1 MAQCLTTVRVTS
13 ERENTPRTVT
23 APRSGL
29 ALSEFPDERFEP
41 VEPGR
46 SIFQWVL
53 LGGLLLAATVGWIL
67 ASRRIEAPWIM
78 GDELTYSE
86 HAKSF
91 ADSGEFLFREEPA
104 RYLSIYPALISPA
117 WLADSVETAYS
128 LAKAI
133 NVVLMV
139 SAAIPLYLWARRL
152 VTPGFA
158 LLAVVLMLVMP
169 SFVYTG
175 NVMTE
180 SAFLPAF
187 LLATFAVALV
197 LERPTALRQLGAMA
211 AIALA
216 VLLRLQ
222 AFVFLL
228 IVPTA
233 VVLKA
238 LLDVRA
244 DGQPIRP
251 RPLVQLLKPFAPAA
265 LAGGAVL
272 VAYVLYST
280 TRGEGLDWAL
290 AAYKEIPH
298 ADYSAA
304 EILRWTLTHL
314 GELSLSVGVLP
325 VSALVVLLALA
336 WQRASSFTPA
346 QRAFLAVTAAAGLW
360 MVLQVA
366 TFASEHSLRIE
377 ERNMFYLAPLL
388 FLALVLWLA
397 RGLPRPRRTTAVAV
411 LLPTALLVSIP
422 LESLFN
428 VSVRND
434 TFGLVPFFRLNDLLS
449 GGVHDV
455 RIVLVVGALGAG
467 LMFAALPR
475 WLMALAIPA
484 GVAAFLLL
492 SAYSVSGGAKV
503 QSHAKRIAYAL
514 GPDPN
519 WIDDSIGPD
528 GNAAFLFTPE
538 MGADPDVVAQAEFWN
553 RSVRDV
559 YDFGAPAFVFPGDD
573 VAANPTTGIIA
584 GADGRPLSS
593 APYAVIDA
601 ARVGLAGDLISR
613 SGPLGLFRL
622 DGPARIT
629 SRSEGIYADRWSGPD
644 ASYSQ
649 YWNPGNTPGR
659 IRIELSRAGVGEQ
672 VPPTVVRMAVK
683 PLPEAEGRPFDA
695 KNETIRAG
703 DVRAVTLSTPRPP
716 FRAYVHVDTTF
727 TPTDYGQPDA
737 RQLGVRVVFRFKP
750 R

>member
-1 MAQCLTTVRVTS
+1 
-13 ERENTPRTVT
+13 VT
-23 APRSGL
+23 ARRSGL

-41 VEPGR
+41 VEPDR
-46 SIFQWVL
+46 SIFHWVL
-53 LGGLLLAATVGWIL
+53 LAALLLAATVGWIL
-67 ASRRIEAPWIM
+67 AGRRIEAPWIM

-86 HAKSF
+86 YAKSF
-91 ADSGEFLFREEPA
+91 ADSGEFLFREEPT
-104 RYLSIYPALISPA
+104 RFLSIYSVFISPA
-117 WLADSVETAYS
+117 WFADSIETAYS
-128 LAKAI
+128 IAKAI

-152 VTPGFA
+152 VTPAFA
-158 LLAVVLMLVMP
+158 LLTVVLLLVMP

-175 NVMTE
+175 NLMTE

-187 LLATFAVALV
+187 LLALFATALA
-197 LERPTALRQLGAMA
+197 LERPTALRQLAAIA

-222 AFVFLL
+222 ALVFLL

-233 VVLKA
+233 VILKA
-238 LLDVRA
+238 LFDLRA
-244 DGQPIRP
+244 EGQPIRP
-251 RPLVQLLKPFAPAA
+251 RALLRPLRPFAPSAAATGAA
-265 LAGGAVL
+265 LVAAAVYF
-272 VAYVLYST
+272 AT
-280 TRGEGLDWAL
+280 QTEGLDAAL
-290 AAYKEIPH
+290 GAYKEIPH
-298 ADYSAA
+298 ADYSGG

-314 GELSLSVGVLP
+314 GELSLSVGFLPASAFVVLI
-325 VSALVVLLALA
+325 ALV
-336 WQRASSFTPA
+336 WQHASTFTSA
-346 QRAFLAVTAAAGLW
+346 QRAFLAVSAASIPWL
-360 MVLQVA
+360 VLQVA
-366 TFASEHSLRIE
+366 AFASEHSLRIE
-377 ERNMFYLAPLL
+377 ERNMFFLAPLL

-397 RGLPRPRRTTAVAV
+397 RGLPRPPRTTAVAV
-411 LLPTALLVSIP
+411 LLPTALLVSVP

-434 TFGLVPFFRLNDLLS
+434 TFGLVPFYRLNDLLS

-475 WLMALAIPA
+475 WLMTLAIPA
-484 GVAAFLLL
+484 GVVVFLLL
-492 SAYSVSGGAKV
+492 STYSVSGGAKV
-503 QSHAKRIAYAL
+503 QSHAKRFAYAL

-519 WIDDSIGPD
+519 WIDDSIGSD

-538 MGADPDVVAQAEFWN
+538 LGADPDVVAQAEFWN
-553 RSVRDV
+553 RSVREV

-573 VAANPTTGIIA
+573 VAADRTTGIIA
-584 GADGRPLSS
+584 GTDGRPLSS

-601 ARVGLAGDLISR
+601 GRLSLAGELVAR

-622 DGPARIT
+622 DGPARLT
-629 SRSEGIYADRWSGPD
+629 SRSEGIYADEWSGPD

-649 YWNPGNTPGR
+649 YSNPRNAPGT
-659 IRIELSRAGVGEQ
+659 IRIELSRARVGGQ
-672 VPPTVVRMAVK
+672 VPPTVVRMAVRR
-683 PLPEAEGRPFDA
+683 LPEAEGRLFDEE
-695 KNETIRAG
+695 NETIRAG

-727 TPTDYGQPDA
+727 TPADYGEPDA
-737 RQLGVRVVFRFKP
+737 RQLGVRVAFRFKP